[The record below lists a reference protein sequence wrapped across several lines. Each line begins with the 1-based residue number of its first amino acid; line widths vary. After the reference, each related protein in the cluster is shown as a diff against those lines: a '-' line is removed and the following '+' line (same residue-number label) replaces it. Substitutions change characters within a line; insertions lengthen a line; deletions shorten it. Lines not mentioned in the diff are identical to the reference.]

1 MVTQGALGSYLIF
14 MIKVLA
20 TSAFAVFQILA
31 NDESRQPFE
40 VKTVHNPMM
49 KIGG

>member
-20 TSAFAVFQILA
+20 TSVMMMRAMHNTSVMLIALLLETA
-31 NDESRQPFE
+31 MESSLL
-40 VKTVHNPMM
+40 
-49 KIGG
+49 